1 MRRKDCLSTAP
12 DPGSPKVVLLK
23 RVFALLVLTLL
34 TAVPASAQ
42 CLSQGDARQAVA
54 SGKAASLGSMK
65 SAAGGEI
72 VKAQLCIEGGRYV
85 YRLSVLVGG
94 KVQTKVLNASR

>member
-1 MRRKDCLSTAP
+1 MKRSFAICLFAALSVST
-12 DPGSPKVVLLK
+12 
-23 RVFALLVLTLL
+23 
-34 TAVPASAQ
+34 ASAQ
-42 CLSQGDARQAVA
+42 CLSQGEARQAVA

-65 SAAGGEI
+65 GAAGGEI

-94 KVQTKVLNASR
+94 QVQTKVLNASR

>member
-1 MRRKDCLSTAP
+1 M
-12 DPGSPKVVLLK
+12 GLLK
-23 RVFALLVLTLL
+23 PFIAMCVLIGLAT
-34 TAVPASAQ
+34 VPASAQ
-42 CLSQGDARQAVA
+42 CLSQGEARQAVA

-72 VKAQLCIEGGRYV
+72 VKAQLCVEGGRYV